1 MLVLLCIVNREEVP
15 KPLSASEAISTYL
28 IGHYISSFYLTIDFS
43 SFQIGL
49 NINFLYKTGI
59 IFLFF

>member
-1 MLVLLCIVNREEVP
+1 MAKALTSWLCTI
-15 KPLSASEAISTYL
+15 SEAISTYL

-59 IFLFF
+59 IFLAF